1 MVIRRLPAELADVVR
16 RTAHYP
22 HGLGFLHQGWID
34 SVAVTLGVHPF
45 AIDAVRA
52 YLETAHGRAEL
63 IEAVRRERD
72 RDRARPLPHTPRPR
86 TRHDCEERA
95 RALIEAA
102 REDTRGLVFL
112 AEGPP
117 EEVAEAYHVHPY
129 LVFRARGILER
140 KAAFEEHGPGVGTPA
155 PR

>member
-22 HGLGFLHQGWID
+22 HGLGFLHQGWVD
-34 SVAVTLGVHPF
+34 SIAVTLGVHPF
-45 AIDAVRA
+45 AIDATRA
-52 YLETAHGRAEL
+52 YLETPHGRAEL

-72 RDRARPLPHTPRPR
+72 RRLARPLPPTQNQR

-102 REDTRGLVFL
+102 REDSRGLSFL
-112 AEGPP
+112 TEGCP
-117 EEVAEAYHVHPY
+117 EEVAEAFHVHPY
-129 LVFRARGILER
+129 LVFRARGIVER
-140 KAAFEEHGPGVGTPA
+140 RATFEEHDPVVA
-155 PR
+155 RD